1 MVAARVR
8 LPVGYLPV
16 RDAGYRVHDTQ
27 ITMTAKGRGEM
38 QVELFNYVD
47 GLLASSPELAPDDA
61 RWLRRRRA
69 GAHLSAA
76 LDHLEDG
83 ERGPARADVSQAL
96 RTYPPATVDPR
107 TPLALVGFVGGGPA
121 RRLIRRLR
129 YMVLRKR
136 LRVHLRN

>member
-1 MVAARVR
+1 
-8 LPVGYLPV
+8 
-16 RDAGYRVHDTQ
+16 
-27 ITMTAKGRGEM
+27 
-38 QVELFNYVD
+38 VD

-83 ERGPARADVSQAL
+83 ERGPAWADVSQAL
-96 RTYPPATVDPR
+96 RTYPPVAVDPR
-107 TPLALVGFVGGGPA
+107 TPLALVGFVGGSPA
-121 RRLIRRLR
+121 RRLIHRLR